1 MRDGLEAELRRIDAD
16 YADREDYARNLARSP
31 IQKELAALRARYGDG
46 LDTRSHGE
54 AFLHL
59 FGERLVPG
67 GMYFLDEPEAPLS
80 PARQLSFMALL
91 KQAVEAEAQVVMATH
106 SPILLAF
113 PGAALLSFDSSP
125 LGPVRYEA
133 LEHVS
138 LMRDF
143 LRDPEAFLRHL

>member
-1 MRDGLEAELRRIDAD
+1 
-16 YADREDYARNLARSP
+16 
-31 IQKELAALRARYGDG
+31 
-46 LDTRSHGE
+46 
-54 AFLHL
+54 
-59 FGERLVPG
+59 
-67 GMYFLDEPEAPLS
+67 MYFLDEPEAPLS

-113 PGAALLSFDSSP
+113 PGAALLSFDTSP
-125 LGPVRYEA
+125 LGPVRYED
-133 LEHVS
+133 LEHVT